1 MLAHRRMIPF
11 VLVGVV
17 IIAAMMLFLVFH
29 RHREKLPADPQQR
42 WMWEWTHRSFT
53 PISTNVVE
61 NRKLVER
68 FPIDFQ
74 TGLTKTQEEKLL
86 DAVAQVLT
94 IYRTGDWEQFRRFVQ
109 ARGGNIDAKSLE
121 GLETGTVFGTPK
133 SELSP
138 HDQEIFKDWKEWP
151 PAKPWDKLQAWWTY
165 DYYPPGTGVWSGLDL
180 SDARIKVFQ
189 RMLPFSNSQASMQEE
204 AREMLELSGNK
215 QVGEMWNIPHIDYPV
230 DKGPYTYALVY
241 FVARYQADSHAGP
254 YGLWFRWSPGVQNWI
269 MERTMALYSG
279 MRANNVNLQF

>member
-1 MLAHRRMIPF
+1 MGRKQLLSWG
-11 VLVGVV
+11 LVGVV
-17 IIAAMMLFLVFH
+17 VVGAFVLFLVFH

-94 IYRTGDWEQFRRFVQ
+94 IYRTGNFDLFRRFLQVRH
-109 ARGGNIDAKSLE
+109 ARVDTKLFKWMDRDS
-121 GLETGTVFGTPK
+121 VFGVSK
-133 SELSP
+133 DKLSP

-151 PAKPWDKLQAWWTY
+151 PKKPWDRFRAIWVRQ
-165 DYYPPGTGVWSGLDL
+165 YYPPGTGVWSGLDL